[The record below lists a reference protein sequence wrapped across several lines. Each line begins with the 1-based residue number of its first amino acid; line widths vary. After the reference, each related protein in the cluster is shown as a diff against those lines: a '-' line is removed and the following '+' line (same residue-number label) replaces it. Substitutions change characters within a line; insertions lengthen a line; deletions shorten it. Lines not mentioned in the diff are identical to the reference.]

1 MSKFFLLLAVLLGAH
16 QLPAQTLSD
25 IRASVVKDSNVTNAP
40 LFLSITGEGR
50 VVPFHD
56 GEMLQV
62 GRKYT
67 MVGIP
72 DRENVFSNWAT
83 INVFVTTEITFDQNG
98 NQLPPLV
105 STVSSPPLN
114 YTNVP
119 VLKFT
124 IQPVN
129 VIFSNNIF
137 SISEYT
143 EWQANFV
150 PGKRVGSDRGWWRRR

>member
-1 MSKFFLLLAVLLGAH
+1 VKGYYLLLLILLGV
-16 QLPAQTLSD
+16 QPLSTQWL
-25 IRASVVKDSNVTNAP
+25 RNGQGFAVKQDEVTNTA
-40 LFLSITGEGR
+40 LFLSITGAGR

-56 GEMLQV
+56 GQSLQV
-62 GRKYT
+62 GREYT

-72 DRENVFSNWAT
+72 DRGNTFSNWAI

-105 STVSSPPLN
+105 TTVSSPPLN

-137 SISEYT
+137 SISEYA

-150 PGKRVGSDRGWWRRR
+150 PGKGPGSDRDWWRR